1 LLKVVVC
8 VRRVP
13 DTAARIRIA
22 ADGRSI
28 DTSDAEFVINP
39 YEEYALEQAVQ
50 LKEKHG
56 GEVTVV
62 TLGPEKT
69 TQVIMKALALGA
81 DKAVHLKSDR
91 IPDDPG
97 STAKTLANE
106 LKGLEFD
113 VLLFGKKGVDDDNQQ
128 VGPMVAELLSV
139 PCITQIVKLEMS
151 DGKAVAHREVEGG
164 SITVETT
171 LPAAFTAEK
180 DLTVPRYA
188 SLRELVAARKKPIVV
203 KDVQLPP
210 SRLEIVSVQYPPP
223 RPPGKIIGKGVDAV
237 PSLVKL
243 LHEEAKVI

>member
-1 LLKVVVC
+1 M
-8 VRRVP
+8 RRVP
-13 DTAARIRIA
+13 DTAARVKIA
-22 ADGRSI
+22 SDGKSI
-28 DTSDAEFVINP
+28 DSSDAEFVINP

-62 TLGPEKT
+62 GLGPEKT

-81 DKAVHLKSDR
+81 DRAVHLKSDR

-97 STAKTLANE
+97 STARALANE

-113 VLLFGKKGVDDDNQQ
+113 VVLFGKKGVDDDNQQ
-128 VGPMVAELLSV
+128 VGPMVAELLGV
-139 PCITQIVKLEMS
+139 PCVTQIVKLEIS

-164 SITVETT
+164 SITVEAT
-171 LPAAFTAEK
+171 LPVAFTAEK

-203 KDVQLPP
+203 KDVQLTPP
-210 SRLEIVSVQYPPP
+210 SLQIISVHYPPP
-223 RPPGKIIGKGVDAV
+223 RPPGRIVGKGVDAV

>member
-1 LLKVVVC
+1 M
-8 VRRVP
+8 RRVP
-13 DTAARIRIA
+13 DTAARIRIS
-22 ADGRSI
+22 ADGKSI
-28 DTSDAEFVINP
+28 DTTDTEFVINP

-81 DKAVHLKSDR
+81 DKAVHLKSDK
-91 IPDDPG
+91 IPEDPG
-97 STAKTLANE
+97 PVARALANE

-128 VGPMVAELLSV
+128 VGQMVAELLGI
-139 PCITQIVKLEMS
+139 PCVTQVVKLEVS

-164 SITVETT
+164 SIQVETT
-171 LPAAFTAEK
+171 FPAAFTAEK
-180 DLTVPRYA
+180 DLTIPRYA
-188 SLRELVAARKKPIVV
+188 SLRELVAARKKPILV
-203 KDVQLPP
+203 KDVQLTM
-210 SRLEIVSVQYPPP
+210 SSIEIVSIQNPPP
-223 RPPGKIIGKGVDAV
+223 RPPGKIVGKGVDAV
-237 PSLVKL
+237 PTLVKL

>member
-1 LLKVVVC
+1 M
-8 VRRVP
+8 RRVP
-13 DTAARIRIA
+13 DTAARIRIL
-22 ADGRSI
+22 ADGKSI
-28 DTSDAEFVINP
+28 DTTDTEFVINP

-62 TLGPEKT
+62 TLGPEKS
-69 TQVIMKALALGA
+69 TQIIMKALALGA
-81 DKAVHLKSDR
+81 DKAVHLKSDKN
-91 IPDDPG
+91 PEDPG
-97 STAKTLANE
+97 SIARALANE

-128 VGPMVAELLSV
+128 VGQMVAELLRI
-139 PCITQIVKLEMS
+139 PCVTQIVKLDVS
-151 DGKAVAHREVEGG
+151 DGKGVAQREVEGG
-164 SITVETT
+164 SITVEAT

-203 KDVQLPP
+203 KDVQLPM
-210 SRLEIVSVQYPPP
+210 SAIEIVSIQNPPP
-223 RPPGKIIGKGVDAV
+223 RPPGKIVGKGVDAV
-237 PSLVKL
+237 PTLVRL